1 MSQSAHYL
9 PVRFLL
15 PRIKA
20 NYFCV
25 NVWICKTLLY
35 ICYVNNDKQTHND
48 MTARYLYLYMTATDL
63 SVDQAARSIELSQS
77 QGHTLEQIAE
87 AFNFANKL

>member
-1 MSQSAHYL
+1 
-9 PVRFLL
+9 
-15 PRIKA
+15 
-20 NYFCV
+20 
-25 NVWICKTLLY
+25 
-35 ICYVNNDKQTHND
+35 